1 MIDNEDYNLRLAKY
15 IWTILTSQPIILMSW
30 GIDPKTVKAIE
41 LGLEF
46 HVQGFKHRGLVRVTL
61 NEGLDLF
68 EVSLIDE
75 NDKIVNTIESVF
87 CDNLVAVI
95 DDAVEKTDNYE
106 KSICEPMRPKVYSN
120 NGCIQKSLQGPMNTP
135 FLCNHFYQ
143 RII

>member
-1 MIDNEDYNLRLAKY
+1 MDEEYNREIAGY
-15 IWTILTSQPIILMSW
+15 ILSIFRTNPFVVMSW
-30 GIDPKTVKAIE
+30 GIDPKTVKTIE

-46 HVQGFKHRGLVRVTL
+46 HVQGFKHTGLVRVTL

-106 KSICEPMRPKVYSN
+106 KSICEEYGITTESN
-120 NGCIQKSLQGPMNTP
+120 
-135 FLCNHFYQ
+135 LCESDTGQ
-143 RII
+143 PTQ

>member
-1 MIDNEDYNLRLAKY
+1 MIDNEDYNLRLARY
-15 IWTILTSQPIILMSW
+15 IWAILTSHPIILMSW
-30 GIDPKTVKAIE
+30 GIDPKTVKTIE

-95 DDAVEKTDNYE
+95 DDAVEKCENYQE
-106 KSICEPMRPKVYSN
+106 RISQEYQLITENELCESDTGQPT
-120 NGCIQKSLQGPMNTP
+120 Q
-135 FLCNHFYQ
+135 
-143 RII
+143 

>member
-1 MIDNEDYNLRLAKY
+1 MIDNEDYNVRLARY

-30 GIDPKTVKAIE
+30 GIDTKAVKTIE

-46 HVQGFKHRGLVRVTL
+46 KVNGFKHQGLVRVTL

-95 DDAVEKTDNYE
+95 DDAVEKCENYQE
-106 KSICEPMRPKVYSN
+106 RISQEYQLITENELCESDTGQPT
-120 NGCIQKSLQGPMNTP
+120 Q
-135 FLCNHFYQ
+135 
-143 RII
+143 

>member
-1 MIDNEDYNLRLAKY
+1 MIDNEDYNLRLARY
-15 IWTILTSQPIILMSW
+15 IWAILTSQPIILMSW
-30 GIDPKTVKAIE
+30 GVDPKTVKTIE

-95 DDAVEKTDNYE
+95 DDAVEKCENYQE
-106 KSICEPMRPKVYSN
+106 RISQEYQLITKNELCESDTGQPT
-120 NGCIQKSLQGPMNTP
+120 Q
-135 FLCNHFYQ
+135 
-143 RII
+143 

>member
-1 MIDNEDYNLRLAKY
+1 MQDNEDYNVRLARY

-30 GIDPKTVKAIE
+30 GVDLKTVKTIE

-75 NDKIVNTIESVF
+75 NDKIVNTIESVL

-95 DDAVEKTDNYE
+95 DDAVEKCENYQE
-106 KSICEPMRPKVYSN
+106 RISQEYQLITENELCESDTGQPT
-120 NGCIQKSLQGPMNTP
+120 Q
-135 FLCNHFYQ
+135 
-143 RII
+143 

>member
-30 GIDPKTVKAIE
+30 GVDPKTVKTIE

-95 DDAVEKTDNYE
+95 DDAVEKCENYQE
-106 KSICEPMRPKVYSN
+106 RISQEYQLITKNELCESDTGQPT
-120 NGCIQKSLQGPMNTP
+120 Q
-135 FLCNHFYQ
+135 
-143 RII
+143 

>member
-1 MIDNEDYNLRLAKY
+1 MIDNEDYNVRLARY

-30 GIDPKTVKAIE
+30 GVDPKTVKTIE

-68 EVSLIDE
+68 DVSLIDE

-95 DDAVEKTDNYE
+95 DGAVERTDNYE
-106 KSICEPMRPKVYSN
+106 KSICEAYGIATKPE
-120 NGCIQKSLQGPMNTP
+120 
-135 FLCNHFYQ
+135 LCESDTGQ
-143 RII
+143 PTQ

>member
-1 MIDNEDYNLRLAKY
+1 MDEEYSKEIAGY
-15 IWTILTSQPIILMSW
+15 ILSIFRSNPFVVMSW
-30 GIDPKTVKAIE
+30 GIDPKTVKTIE

-95 DDAVEKTDNYE
+95 DGAVEKTDNYE
-106 KSICEPMRPKVYSN
+106 KSICAEYGIITEN
-120 NGCIQKSLQGPMNTP
+120 E
-135 FLCNHFYQ
+135 LCENDTGQ
-143 RII
+143 PTQ

>member
-30 GIDPKTVKAIE
+30 GVDPKTVKTIE

-95 DDAVEKTDNYE
+95 DGAVEKTYNYE
-106 KSICEPMRPKVYSN
+106 KSICEEY
-120 NGCIQKSLQGPMNTP
+120 GIITKSAICENDTSQPTP
-135 FLCNHFYQ
+135 
-143 RII
+143 

>member
-1 MIDNEDYNLRLAKY
+1 MQDSEDYNLRLAKY
-15 IWTILTSQPIILMSW
+15 IWAILTSQPIILMSW
-30 GIDPKTVKAIE
+30 GIDPKTVKTIE

-95 DDAVEKTDNYE
+95 DDAVEKCENYQE
-106 KSICEPMRPKVYSN
+106 RISQEYQLITKNELCESDTGQPT
-120 NGCIQKSLQGPMNTP
+120 Q
-135 FLCNHFYQ
+135 
-143 RII
+143 

>member
-1 MIDNEDYNLRLAKY
+1 MIDNEDYNVRLARY
-15 IWTILTSQPIILMSW
+15 IWAILTSQPIILMSW
-30 GIDPKTVKAIE
+30 GIDPKTVKTIE

-95 DDAVEKTDNYE
+95 DDAVEKCENYQE
-106 KSICEPMRPKVYSN
+106 RISQEYQLITENELCESDTGQPT
-120 NGCIQKSLQGPMNTP
+120 Q
-135 FLCNHFYQ
+135 
-143 RII
+143 

>member
-1 MIDNEDYNLRLAKY
+1 MDEDYCKEIANY
-15 IWTILTSQPIILMSW
+15 IFSIFRTNPFVVMSW
-30 GIDPKTVKAIE
+30 GIDPKTVKTIE

-46 HVQGFKHRGLVRVTL
+46 HVQGFKHTGLVRVTL

-106 KSICEPMRPKVYSN
+106 KLICEEYGIITEN
-120 NGCIQKSLQGPMNTP
+120 E
-135 FLCNHFYQ
+135 LCESDTGQ
-143 RII
+143 PTQ

>member
-1 MIDNEDYNLRLAKY
+1 MIDNEDYNLRLARY

-30 GIDPKTVKAIE
+30 GIDPKTVKTIE

-95 DDAVEKTDNYE
+95 DDAVEKCENYQE
-106 KSICEPMRPKVYSN
+106 RISQEYQLITENELCESDTGQPT
-120 NGCIQKSLQGPMNTP
+120 Q
-135 FLCNHFYQ
+135 
-143 RII
+143 

>member
-1 MIDNEDYNLRLAKY
+1 MQDNEDYNVRLARY

-106 KSICEPMRPKVYSN
+106 KSICEEYGIITEN
-120 NGCIQKSLQGPMNTP
+120 E
-135 FLCNHFYQ
+135 LCESDTGQ
-143 RII
+143 PTQ

>member
-1 MIDNEDYNLRLAKY
+1 MQDNEDYNLRLAKY

-30 GIDPKTVKAIE
+30 GVDPKTVKTIE

-46 HVQGFKHRGLVRVTL
+46 HVQGFKHTGLVRVTL

-95 DDAVEKTDNYE
+95 DGAVEKTDNYE
-106 KSICEPMRPKVYSN
+106 KSICEEY
-120 NGCIQKSLQGPMNTP
+120 GIITETE
-135 FLCNHFYQ
+135 LCESDTSQ
-143 RII
+143 PTQ

>member
-30 GIDPKTVKAIE
+30 GVDPKTVKTIE

-46 HVQGFKHRGLVRVTL
+46 HVQGFKHRGLVRVIL

-95 DDAVEKTDNYE
+95 DDAVEKCENYQE
-106 KSICEPMRPKVYSN
+106 RISQEYQLITENELCESDTSQPT
-120 NGCIQKSLQGPMNTP
+120 Q
-135 FLCNHFYQ
+135 
-143 RII
+143 

>member
-1 MIDNEDYNLRLAKY
+1 MIDNEDYNVRLARY

-30 GIDPKTVKAIE
+30 GIDPKTVKTIE

-46 HVQGFKHRGLVRVTL
+46 HVKGFKHRGLVRVTL

-95 DDAVEKTDNYE
+95 DDAVDDAVEKTDNYE
-106 KSICEPMRPKVYSN
+106 KSICEEY
-120 NGCIQKSLQGPMNTP
+120 G
-135 FLCNHFYQ
+135 
-143 RII
+143 IITETEK

>member
-1 MIDNEDYNLRLAKY
+1 MIDNEDYNVRLARY
-15 IWTILTSQPIILMSW
+15 IWTILKSQPIILMSW
-30 GIDPKTVKAIE
+30 GVNPKTVKTIE

-106 KSICEPMRPKVYSN
+106 KLICEEYGIITEN
-120 NGCIQKSLQGPMNTP
+120 E
-135 FLCNHFYQ
+135 LCESDTGQ
-143 RII
+143 PTQ

>member
-1 MIDNEDYNLRLAKY
+1 MLFLIMQDSEDYNLRLARY
-15 IWTILTSQPIILMSW
+15 IWAILTSQPIILMSW
-30 GIDPKTVKAIE
+30 GVNLKTVKTIE

-95 DDAVEKTDNYE
+95 DDAVEKCENYQE
-106 KSICEPMRPKVYSN
+106 RISQEYQLITKNELCESDTGQPT
-120 NGCIQKSLQGPMNTP
+120 Q
-135 FLCNHFYQ
+135 
-143 RII
+143 

>member
-1 MIDNEDYNLRLAKY
+1 MIDNEDYNLRLARY
-15 IWTILTSQPIILMSW
+15 IWAILTSYPIILMSW
-30 GIDPKTVKAIE
+30 GVDPKTVKAIE

-46 HVQGFKHRGLVRVTL
+46 HVQGFKHQGLVRVTL

-95 DDAVEKTDNYE
+95 DGAVEKTDNYE
-106 KSICEPMRPKVYSN
+106 KSICEEYGIITEN
-120 NGCIQKSLQGPMNTP
+120 E
-135 FLCNHFYQ
+135 LCESDTGQ
-143 RII
+143 PTQ

>member
-1 MIDNEDYNLRLAKY
+1 MIDNEDYNVRLARY

-30 GIDPKTVKAIE
+30 GIDTKAVKTIE

-46 HVQGFKHRGLVRVTL
+46 KVNGFKHQGLVRVTL

-95 DDAVEKTDNYE
+95 DGAVEKN
-106 KSICEPMRPKVYSN
+106 
-120 NGCIQKSLQGPMNTP
+120 
-135 FLCNHFYQ
+135 
-143 RII
+143 

>member
-15 IWTILTSQPIILMSW
+15 IWTILTSHPIILMSW
-30 GIDPKTVKAIE
+30 GIDPKTVKTIE

-46 HVQGFKHRGLVRVTL
+46 HVQGFKHTGLVRVTL

-95 DDAVEKTDNYE
+95 DDAVEKCENYQE
-106 KSICEPMRPKVYSN
+106 RISQEYQLITENELCESDTGQPT
-120 NGCIQKSLQGPMNTP
+120 Q
-135 FLCNHFYQ
+135 
-143 RII
+143 

>member
-1 MIDNEDYNLRLAKY
+1 MIDNEDYNLRLARY
-15 IWTILTSQPIILMSW
+15 IWAILTSYPIILMSW
-30 GIDPKTVKAIE
+30 GVDPKTVKTIE

-95 DDAVEKTDNYE
+95 DGAVEKTDNYE
-106 KSICEPMRPKVYSN
+106 KSIREEYGIITENELCESDTSQSTQWD
-120 NGCIQKSLQGPMNTP
+120 G
-135 FLCNHFYQ
+135 
-143 RII
+143 